1 MTGIGKIRNAA
12 RQISGFVIVVLSL
25 IAAATAATAPALELV
40 RDPTRRLELPGLS
53 VLPPKGENWFVTSLP
68 PKSDN
73 PAVPLVGFVKR
84 LYEKPPTRAADARVI
99 AARVIVYDLRDPRMQ
114 APAAFD
120 TATAFVDWLKQG
132 AEKLNGGVLT
142 GRQRLIQQ
150 DTTPDNSFGATCAQ
164 YRRVTELRGWG
175 NFQDSVF
182 ILTTR
187 GWFCLHPHWP
197 NYMIDT
203 GYTQLHLK
211 GEESVTL
218 DAEIEPFLRSPL
230 FTTASPMP

>member
-1 MTGIGKIRNAA
+1 MARNAKLSHVVL
-12 RQISGFVIVVLSL
+12 QISAIIFALGLT
-25 IAAATAATAPALELV
+25 AAANTATTSALTPI
-40 RDPTRRLELPGLS
+40 RDPMQRLELPGLS
-53 VLPPKGENWFVTSLP
+53 VLPPKGDNWFITPLP

-73 PAVPLVGFVKR
+73 PAVPLMGFVKR
-84 LYEKPPTRAADARVI
+84 LAEKPPTRAADARLI
-99 AARVIVYDLRDPRMQ
+99 AARVIVYELRNPRMQ
-114 APAAFD
+114 APAVFES
-120 TATAFVDWLKQG
+120 ATAFVDWLKQG
-132 AEKLNGGVLT
+132 AERLSGGMLT

-150 DTTPDNSFGATCAQ
+150 DATPDNSFGATCAQ